1 MPRTRLFHHHAPDR
15 SRQLRWV
22 APIVGLL
29 LMAVLATLAAQYRLN
44 DQAVGTEFFR
54 AHKTIAHTGELLQRG
69 LFVGVGVLVLCVVAI
84 GIWALRL
91 THSIVAPVHTLRR
104 ALDAMM
110 TGDLGVRVAL
120 RAGDEFQEVAASL
133 NRLAEEFAAT
143 LSRVHTLADTIDAKA
158 AEVAREAGD
167 ASAER
172 QLHALVKELDKTLD
186 FFRLQPRRTI
196 AEDDSTAP
204 LGNHGPHSAH

>member
-1 MPRTRLFHHHAPDR
+1 MPRSRLLHHHAPDR
-15 SRQLRWV
+15 SRQLRW
-22 APIVGLL
+22 IVPLL
-29 LMAVLATLAAQYRLN
+29 ALLVMAAVATLTVQYRLN

-54 AHKTIAHTGELLQRG
+54 AHKTIAHTGELLERG
-69 LFVGVGVLVLCVVAI
+69 LLVGFGVLLLTVVAI
-84 GIWALRL
+84 GLWALRL
-91 THSIVAPVHTLRR
+91 THRIVAPVHTLRR

-120 RAGDEFQEVAASL
+120 HAGDEFQEVGASL

-143 LSRVHTLADTIDAKA
+143 LARVHTLADTIDAQA

-172 QLHALVKELDKTLD
+172 RLHALTRELDRTLD
-186 FFRLQPRRTI
+186 FFRIQPRRTI
-196 AEDDSTAP
+196 HEDDSTSPA
-204 LGNHGPHSAH
+204 NDRQHR

>member
-1 MPRTRLFHHHAPDR
+1 MLTVL
-15 SRQLRWV
+15 LV
-22 APIVGLL
+22 A
-29 LMAVLATLAAQYRLN
+29 ALATLAVQYEMSDRE
-44 DQAVGTEFFR
+44 VGTEFFR

-69 LFVGVGVLVLCVVAI
+69 LLVGVIVLILSVAAI
-84 GIWALRL
+84 GLWALRL
-91 THSIVAPVHTLRR
+91 THRIVAPVHTLRR

-120 RAGDEFQEVAASL
+120 HAGDEFQEVGASL

-143 LSRVHTLADTIDAKA
+143 LARVHTLADTIDAQA

-172 QLHALVKELDKTLD
+172 RLHALTRELDRTLE

-196 AEDDSTAP
+196 HEDDTTTTP
-204 LGNHGPHSAH
+204 DVRRTR